1 MLPETTRLAKTIQVL
16 SPPSTKRDRIVS
28 VDDDLLPNEI
38 SVEHSA
44 TSVSQADPSTDAE
57 PSYAGPAL
65 VAIGDRDL
73 DPVRSVSFPAQRRIA
88 AERQVDSRR
97 HSNAACLVKQAGTGP
112 GGTREGQTSA

>member
-1 MLPETTRLAKTIQVL
+1 MLPETTRLAKAIQVL

-38 SVEHSA
+38 HVEHSA

-73 DPVRSVSFPAQRRIA
+73 DPVRSDRVGRHGSHARSHGFCVKRVSPAIQNELHRRRIG
-88 AERQVDSRR
+88 
-97 HSNAACLVKQAGTGP
+97 LVRLA
-112 GGTREGQTSA
+112 